1 MGEYVMKFM
10 EFYAIAN
17 EWDRKSVYV
26 DDSEEIP
33 RARQPGTISFLSP
46 QDHSH
51 DIGKSAFK
59 IKDVFNLW
67 KNRFRVISGK
77 NFEEG
82 ESILKELIN
91 PALEEFRY
99 YKYEKAHDKRPE

>member
-33 RARQPGTISFLSP
+33 RAR
-46 QDHSH
+46 
-51 DIGKSAFK
+51 
-59 IKDVFNLW
+59 
-67 KNRFRVISGK
+67 
-77 NFEEG
+77 
-82 ESILKELIN
+82 
-91 PALEEFRY
+91 
-99 YKYEKAHDKRPE
+99 